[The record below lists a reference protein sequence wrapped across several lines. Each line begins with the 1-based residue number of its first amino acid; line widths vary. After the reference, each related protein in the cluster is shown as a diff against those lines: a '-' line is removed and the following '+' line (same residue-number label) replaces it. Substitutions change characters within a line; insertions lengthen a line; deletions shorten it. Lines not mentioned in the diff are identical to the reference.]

1 MTPIEYCSQCPEC
14 RSSIVHDY
22 AKGEYICHMCGY
34 VVIEAAD
41 DYGPENHSTDFE
53 EKSKNTRASGSTSFS
68 LHDFGLRTEISEHRR
83 IIVGV
88 LLIIKLPSK

>member
-1 MTPIEYCSQCPEC
+1 MTPIEYYSQCPEC

-22 AKGEYICHMCGY
+22 TKGEYICHMCGY

-41 DYGPENHSTDFE
+41 DFGPENHSTDFE

-68 LHDFGLRTEISEHRR
+68 MHAESRNNPRHCSWEKNAFFY
-83 IIVGV
+83 VV
-88 LLIIKLPSK
+88 

>member
-34 VVIEAAD
+34 VVIEERMTMAQKTIRLTLRKKVRIHEQVVQ
-41 DYGPENHSTDFE
+41 P
-53 EKSKNTRASGSTSFS
+53 AS
-68 LHDFGLRTEISEHRR
+68 HCMISD
-83 IIVGV
+83 
-88 LLIIKLPSK
+88 